1 MAKRSMVRPGAEKFV
16 AVTRG
21 FAYPCGADLAAVREA
36 GGFSSLPEDMR
47 AKIRF
52 KTVRPGEDC
61 SDMPAESLA
70 HYLERGDVARV
81 EAAEE

>member
-1 MAKRSMVRPGAEKFV
+1 MAEKYV

-21 FAYPCGADLAAVREA
+21 FAYPVGADLALVRKA
-36 GGFSSLPEDMR
+36 GGFSKLPEDQR

-52 KTVRPGEDC
+52 KSVSIGQDC

-70 HYLERGDVARV
+70 HYLTRGDVARV
-81 EAAEE
+81 ETEE

>member
-1 MAKRSMVRPGAEKFV
+1 MADKFV

-21 FAYPCGADLAAVREA
+21 FAYPVGAALALVRKA
-36 GGFSSLPEDMR
+36 GGFSKLPDDVR
-47 AKIRF
+47 ASIRF

-70 HYLERGDVARV
+70 HYLTRGDVARV
-81 EAAEE
+81 EAEE

>member
-1 MAKRSMVRPGAEKFV
+1 MADKFV

-21 FAYPCGADLAAVREA
+21 FAYPCGVDLARVRAA
-36 GGFSSLPEDMR
+36 GGFSNLPDDQR
-47 AKIRF
+47 ATIRF

-70 HYLERGDVARV
+70 HYLERGDIARV
-81 EAAEE
+81 EVERVIPFPAKGKE